1 MRESF
6 KMVILNEKRKYM
18 SYNKFGVNTSNSFNT
33 PPKAGNSKLFNKL
46 VDMGYTN
53 QAEATQAIA
62 KYLVTGKIAKPSKKG
77 NV

>member
-1 MRESF
+1 MY
-6 KMVILNEKRKYM
+6 KLRKGNKM

-77 NV
+77 NI

>member
-1 MRESF
+1 
-6 KMVILNEKRKYM
+6 MVILNEKGKYM

-53 QAEATQAIA
+53 QAAATQAIA

>member
-1 MRESF
+1 MR
-6 KMVILNEKRKYM
+6 KGNKM

-46 VDMGYTN
+46 VDMGYTD
-53 QAEATQAIA
+53 QTEAIIAINA
-62 KYLVTGKIAKPSKKG
+62 YLLTGKIAKPTKKG

>member
-1 MRESF
+1 
-6 KMVILNEKRKYM
+6 MVILNEKRKYM

-33 PPKAGNSKLFNKL
+33 PPKAGSSKLFNKL

-62 KYLVTGKIAKPSKKG
+62 KYLVTGKIVKPSKGK
-77 NV
+77 V

>member
-33 PPKAGNSKLFNKL
+33 PPKAVNSKLFNKL
-46 VDMGYTN
+46 VDMGYTDPS
-53 QAEATQAIA
+53 EAYHAIA
-62 KYLVTGKIAKPSKKG
+62 KYLVTGKIVKPTKG
-77 NV
+77 KV